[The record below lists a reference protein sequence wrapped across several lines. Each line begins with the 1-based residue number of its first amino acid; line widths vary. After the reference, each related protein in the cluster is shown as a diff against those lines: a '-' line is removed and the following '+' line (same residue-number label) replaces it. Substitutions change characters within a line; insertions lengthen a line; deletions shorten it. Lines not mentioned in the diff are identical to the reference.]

1 MIIKISDIQS
11 IFIKIY
17 HYQRIIFPIACILLC
32 HSIISCSDDD
42 TTTISEGIYTHK
54 AIQSVKGFEEEKAA
68 ILTRNK
74 ISEETFISL
83 STDSAWSLE
92 SEQQALLAT
101 IRDEVSK
108 PDEQTLLQKV
118 IPLEDISTYMNNI
131 YGGTVGGFVAE
142 AADVKS
148 LATMYDVYWGLRLDY
163 KGTKFSATGAGYA
176 VIRFYSDAT
185 SRLKIP
191 YSPELGGTQEHA
203 WPNGGGGF
211 TTSTLGAGGYPE
223 WVMDGYS
230 TPREGAEL
238 YEVTPAGREILRSV
252 YREGRWQTH
261 ESEYYPLPQTR
272 CTVTIRNGIF
282 NNQFITTYGEYAGHT
297 FIVRGEVDGEY
308 HLTTTETIS
317 LPGLHTVE
325 KGIYGINV
333 PKDQVSNVHEVVE

>member
-1 MIIKISDIQS
+1 MQLYNLEKT
-11 IFIKIY
+11 
-17 HYQRIIFPIACILLC
+17 ILFLITC
-32 HSIISCSDDD
+32 TFLYSLITSCSDDD
-42 TTTISEGIYTHK
+42 TTTISEGTYTHK
-54 AIQSVKGFEEEKAA
+54 AIQSMKGFEEEKAT

-83 STDSAWSLE
+83 STDSAWSLAPQ
-92 SEQQALLAT
+92 QQALLIAV
-101 IRDEVSK
+101 RDEVSK
-108 PDEQTLLQKV
+108 PDEQTLLQKI

-163 KGTKFSATGAGYA
+163 AGTKFSPTGAGYA

-185 SRLKIP
+185 ARLKIP

-211 TTSTLGAGGYPE
+211 TTSTLGTGGYPE
-223 WVMDGYS
+223 WVTDGYS
-230 TPREGAEL
+230 APREGAEL

-252 YREGRWQTH
+252 YRDGHWQTH
-261 ESEYYPLPQTR
+261 ESEYYPLPQARSTA
-272 CTVTIRNGIF
+272 TIRNGIF
-282 NNQFITTYGEYAGHT
+282 NHQFITTYGEYARHT
-297 FIVRGEVDGEY
+297 FIVRGEVNGEY
-308 HLTTTETIS
+308 HLTTTEAIP
-317 LPGLHTVE
+317 LPGLHVVE

-333 PKDQVSNVHEVVE
+333 PKDQVSNVHEVIE